1 MTKQIKNIVL
11 SIFIVVLI
19 LCIYLFYNAD
29 HFDGILANKY
39 VVGSFAIVLVALFL
53 YLGSYFSNRE
63 KVRELRYRDKLF
75 GSLVN
80 NSDTIYFMY
89 NKTNHHVIYMTKNI
103 EEVLGI
109 KDIDTEEKA
118 MALIDD
124 IFENPILKEEMRKW
138 DGKDEFV
145 SSMVLYRYKNNPNI
159 TRWIKIKRYTFIEK
173 KDHYEVVLVSNVTKE
188 YERQHLL
195 VIQASDIKLR
205 EKQLNDITSASYDIE
220 INLNLT
226 TGGFTLKNLK
236 ENINYLGPNIDGNYE
251 RELPS
256 IVKQYIYEED
266 QKEILEKASLKHLK
280 ELTSKKIVEPLSL
293 RYRLANQK
301 ETLWLESTLFFTT
314 NRGEA
319 QVTILT
325 KNVTEN
331 AEYMRKQ
338 NVMLQNAL
346 TEAKKANEAKSQ
358 FLKTISHEIRTP
370 MNAIIGLSE
379 SALAKDLPRDTR
391 EDIESIN
398 SASNHILEIIDG
410 LLDIPK
416 VESGVYEKKEREYDV
431 PKFLK
436 DLVALAKEY
445 IGNKDI
451 KLKLNVAKDLPTK
464 LFGDS
469 AKIHQILLNILSN
482 AVKYTEKG
490 TITIEAKGEK
500 KGSNLNLT
508 VAIKD
513 TGRGIER
520 EQLAKL
526 FADNDADST
535 NNTGLYI
542 AKKLIDL
549 LNGTIVAES
558 EYGQG
563 STFTVSLNQKII
575 DDTNIGDIENYVVPK
590 KRIASFNALG
600 KKILVVDDDKLNL
613 KVANRLLEH
622 YELDVETTDSGKGCL
637 KLIEDGKKY
646 DLILLDQMMKGMDG
660 VETLQELKKIKG
672 FDTPVVVLTADAVVG
687 AKEDYLKKGFDDYLS
702 KPIDTKELNSILNKY
717 LKKEK

>member
-1 MTKQIKNIVL
+1 MTRQIKNIFL
-11 SIFIVVLI
+11 IIFIIALG

-29 HFDGILANKY
+29 HFDGVLANRY
-39 VVGSFAIVLVALFL
+39 VIGSFAIILVAVFL
-53 YLGSYFSNRE
+53 YSASYFSNRE
-63 KVRELRYRDKLF
+63 KVQELRYRDKLF

-89 NKTNHHVIYMTKNI
+89 NKTNHHIIYMSKNI
-103 EEVLGI
+103 DEVLGI
-109 KDIDTEEKA
+109 KDIDDEEKA

-124 IFENPILKEEMRKW
+124 IFENSILKEEMHKW

-145 SSMVLYRYKNNPNI
+145 SSMVLYRYTKDPSI
-159 TRWIKIKRYTFIEK
+159 TRWIKIKRYSFIEK
-173 KDHYEVVLVSNVTKE
+173 KDRYEVVLVSNVSKE

-195 VIQASDIKLR
+195 VIQAGDIKLR
-205 EKQLNDITSASYDIE
+205 EKQLNDITSSSYDVE

-226 TGGFTLKNLK
+226 TGNFTLKNLK
-236 ENINYLGPNIDGNYE
+236 ENINYLGPNVDGNYE
-251 RELPS
+251 QQMS
-256 IVKQYIYEED
+256 NVVKKYICEED
-266 QKEILEKASLKHLK
+266 QKEVLEKASLTHLK
-280 ELTSKKIVEPLSL
+280 ELTSKKIMEPLSL
-293 RYRLANQK
+293 RYRLANQGD
-301 ETLWLESTLFFTT
+301 TLWLESTLFFTT
-314 NRGEA
+314 TRGES

-370 MNAIIGLSE
+370 MNAIMGLSE
-379 SALAKDLPRDTR
+379 SALANDLPKETK

-410 LLDIPK
+410 LLDISK
-416 VESGVYEKKEREYDV
+416 VESGVYEKKEKEYEV
-431 PKFLK
+431 PQFLK
-436 DLVALAKEY
+436 DLVVLAKEY
-445 IGNKDI
+445 ISDKNI
-451 KLKLNVAKDLPTK
+451 KLKLDVANDLPTK

-469 AKIHQILLNILSN
+469 GKIHQILLNILSN
-482 AVKYTEKG
+482 AVKYTDKG

-500 KGSNLNLT
+500 KGSTLNLLIS
-508 VAIKD
+508 IKD
-513 TGRGIER
+513 TGQGIKR

-526 FADNDADST
+526 FNDVENETSQG
-535 NNTGLYI
+535 TGLYI

-558 EYGQG
+558 DYGQG
-563 STFTVSLNQKII
+563 SIFTVSLNQKIT
-575 DDTNIGDIENYVVPK
+575 DDTNIGDIENYVTPK
-590 KRIASFNALG
+590 KRIDSFNALG

-613 KVANRLLEH
+613 KVANRLLEP
-622 YELDVETTDSGKGCL
+622 YELDVESTNSGKDCL
-637 KLIEDGKKY
+637 KLIDDGKKY

-660 VETLQELKKIKG
+660 VETLHQLKKIKG

-687 AKEDYLKKGFDDYLS
+687 AKEDYLKEGFDDYLS
-702 KPIDTKELNSILNKY
+702 KPIDTKELSSILNKY
-717 LKKEK
+717 LKNGK